1 MHVVETSREF
11 EISFQFHPDKV
22 RDVKAIDGAR
32 FHGGKK
38 YWTVPK
44 HQAKQVESLVKKY
57 GLLGSSNNAPQQIGE
72 IAELQD
78 APIEFIDQLKPH
90 LKRMPY
96 EYQWK
101 GIYAG
106 FNFKRFI
113 NGDEPGLG
121 KTGQSI
127 ITVLAAKSFPVLV
140 VCPSVLKEN
149 WRREFELWTNHK
161 AIVLEDKIKH
171 TWPQYLKVG
180 MASAVIVN
188 YESLKKYFVKSINI
202 PEGKSLRLE
211 YIEFNETINLFK
223 GVIFDEFHKVKDGF
237 SQQARF
243 AMGIAKG
250 KEYVMGLT
258 GTPVKNKPKDLVSQL
273 VILNKLSEFG
283 NYNNFI
289 KRYCDGGS
297 GASNLSELNYMLNKY
312 CFFRR
317 EKKEVLNDLPD
328 KSRNVIIC
336 DIDNYTEY
344 QKANTDFV
352 NYLKE
357 KGFEDAEIR
366 KKLRGEIM
374 VQFQM
379 LKGISARGKMLQVEE
394 HIHEVVDAGEK
405 IVVFAHQKVVIDRLL
420 SIFPK
425 AVCVRGG
432 QAANDRQHAVDSFQ
446 NDPKVQIIIC
456 SIMAAGTGLTL
467 TASSRMAFV
476 ELPWTPADVEQCES
490 RCHRIGQKNSVEITY
505 FLGKNTIDQHIYNI
519 IESKREISNSILG
532 ATDDTQVII
541 DDITNN
547 IFNQK

>member
-1 MHVVETSREF
+1 MHIVETSKEF
-11 EISFQFHPDKV
+11 EISFDYHPSKV
-22 RDVKAIDGAR
+22 AAVKAIDGAR
-32 FHGGKK
+32 FNGGKK
-38 YWTVPK
+38 FWSVPK
-44 HQAKQVESLVKKY
+44 YKAKEVEELAKKY
-57 GLLGSSNNAPQQIGE
+57 GVLGTNNSPQVIGTIE
-72 IAELQD
+72 ELPNTPQ
-78 APIEFIDQLKPH
+78 EFVDMLTPH

-127 ITVLAAKSFPVLV
+127 ITTLATNAFPVLV

-202 PEGKSLRLE
+202 PKGKSLRLE
-211 YIEFNETINLFK
+211 YIEFHDNINLFK
-223 GVIFDEFHKVKDGF
+223 GIIFDEFHKVKDGF

-250 KEYVMGLT
+250 KEVVQGLT
-258 GTPVKNKPKDLVSQL
+258 GTPVKNKPKDLISQL
-273 VILNKLSEFG
+273 VILNKLNEFG
-283 NYNNFI
+283 NYKNFI
-289 KRYCDGGS
+289 QRYCDGGS
-297 GASNLSELNYMLNKY
+297 GASNLSELNYMLNKH

-336 DIDNYTEY
+336 DIDNYSEY
-344 QKANTDFV
+344 NKANNDFV
-352 NYLKE
+352 SYLKE

-394 HIHEVVDAGEK
+394 HISEVVDAGEK

-420 SIFPK
+420 SIFPD
-425 AVCVRGG
+425 AVTVRGG
-432 QAANDRQHAVDSFQ
+432 QEASDRQSAVDRFQ

-456 SIMAAGTGLTL
+456 SINAAGTGLTL

-505 FLGKNTIDQHIYNI
+505 FLGKNTIDQHIYKI
-519 IESKREISNSILG
+519 IEAKREISNSILG
-532 ATDDTQVII
+532 ATDQTNVII